1 MIKIKN
7 IKLFSPLF
15 LLVVSSCGTLSS
27 TSSEEWIKI
36 NYQTPTQST
45 ISASTISYGKQTNG
59 TYANIR
65 RSESV
70 LLDSK
75 ISPNEAKRAIGQT
88 TPVSF
93 FDEEGNTISIKPYLI
108 DFIPFKDITYLVYSS
123 IPLSEERYRSSLA
136 ESSSHYP
143 LLQMLIDDLKND
155 EEDIF
160 SYYLV
165 NNRSGKILDLKEEL
179 NKFEIYLNEM
189 NGYQTNQSEI
199 TSSTSSGGSG
209 LTSTSN
215 SGHCKLV
222 PGGYY
227 FKILS
232 FGFLADVGCRHPGD
246 TFYNIT
252 DKVLFSFDSNINE
265 FTYRFADVSNVWF
278 NFISS
283 NGVGFGIVSRPSP
296 RFPRELELIKYNF
309 NTNEHEVVTDLIN
322 HFNPLIYTVNGV
334 TQPQWFE
341 QLYLQNPIMVDDE
354 FVYYANFDNIV
365 KLDLNLNFVDHI
377 HRQSPNAHAFRTLQ
391 NFMDGIIPRFIGT
404 MDHYHVYLVNEFNPE
419 KDNYSARMMLIDLET
434 IEIIVSDAIP
444 FAISY
449 FVVVGTSIV
458 GYNHADIKD
467 LELFQWKME
476 TNKFTSLYQF
486 NLVSESQ
493 LHGDYQN
500 LLPTPSNEVVS
511 TGYTRILQ
519 PSTTSSR
526 LDYKVISLLT
536 GTLYGIN
543 ENKPEQTILISKKIT

>member
-1 MIKIKN
+1 MIKKKL
-7 IKLFSPLF
+7 KLFSPLL

-59 TYANIR
+59 TYANLR

-93 FDEEGNTISIKPYLI
+93 FDEEGSTISIKPYLI

-123 IPLSEERYRSSLA
+123 IPLTEERYRSSFI

-143 LLQMLIDDLKND
+143 LLQKLIDDLKND

-189 NGYQTNQSEI
+189 YGYQTNQSEI
-199 TSSTSSGGSG
+199 ISSTTSGGSG

-222 PGGYY
+222 AGSYN

-232 FGFLADVGCRHPGD
+232 FGFLADVGCRHPGE
-246 TFYNIT
+246 TFYNII
-252 DKVLFSFDSNINE
+252 DKVLFSFDSNTNE

-296 RFPRELELIKYNF
+296 RFPREQELIKYNF
-309 NTNEHEVVTDLIN
+309 NTNEHEVVSDLIN

-341 QLYLQNPIMVDDE
+341 QLYLKNPIMIDE
-354 FVYYANFDNIV
+354 EFIYYANYDNIV
-365 KLDLNLNFVDHI
+365 KLDLNLNFVEHI
-377 HRQSPNAHAFRTLQ
+377 HHQLPNIHAFRTRQHLS
-391 NFMDGIIPRFIGT
+391 DGISPIFVGT
-404 MDHYHVYLVNEFNPE
+404 MDKYHVYLINEFNSE
-419 KDNYSARMMLIDLET
+419 KDNYSARMMLVDLDT
-434 IEIIVSDAIP
+434 IEITVSEAIPYSISIVSVI
-444 FAISY
+444 
-449 FVVVGTSIV
+449 GTSIICL
-458 GYNHADIKD
+458 NQSDIQD
-467 LELFQWKME
+467 LELFQWRIE
-476 TNKFTSLYQF
+476 TNQFLSLYQF
-486 NLVSESQ
+486 NLTSESQ
-493 LHGDYQN
+493 VHGDYYN
-500 LLPTPSNEVVS
+500 LLPTLSVEMLN
-511 TGYTRILQ
+511 TGYSKILQ
-519 PSTTSSR
+519 PSSTSQR

-536 GTLYGIN
+536 GTLYGLD
-543 ENKPEQTILISKKIT
+543 EGKPDQTILTSKKIT

>member
-1 MIKIKN
+1 MIKKKL
-7 IKLFSPLF
+7 KLFSPLL

-59 TYANIR
+59 TYANLR

-123 IPLSEERYRSSLA
+123 IPLTEERYQDYRNS
-136 ESSSHYP
+136 ESSTHYP
-143 LLQMLIDDLKND
+143 LLQQVVHDVKYDVDD
-155 EEDIF
+155 IY

-165 NNRSGKILDLKEEL
+165 NNRSGKMLDLKVEL
-179 NKFEIYLNEM
+179 RKFEIYYNQLKGFDITEPES
-189 NGYQTNQSEI
+189 NGSASDFSANV
-199 TSSTSSGGSG
+199 
-209 LTSTSN
+209 
-215 SGHCKLV
+215 GHCMVV
-222 PGGYY
+222 PSAYY

-232 FGFLADVGCRHPGD
+232 FGFLAEGGCRQPGQPSYM
-246 TFYNIT
+246 TT
-252 DKVLFSFDSNINE
+252 DRILFSFDATIDQ

-283 NGVGFGIVSRPSP
+283 NGVGFGIVGQPSP
-296 RFPRELELIKYNF
+296 RFPREYELIKYDF
-309 NTNEHEVVTDLIN
+309 NTNEHEVISNLID
-322 HFNPLIYTVNGV
+322 HFNPLIYTHNGV
-334 TQPQWFE
+334 AQPRWFE
-341 QLYLQNPIMVDDE
+341 QIYLQNPIMVDEE

-365 KLDLNLNFVDHI
+365 KLDLKLNFVDHI
-377 HRQSPNAHAFRTLQ
+377 HRNSPNAHAYRTLQ
-391 NFMDGIIPRFIGT
+391 NFMDGTVPRFIGT
-404 MDHYHVYLVNEFNPE
+404 MDRYHVYLVNEFNSE
-419 KDNYSARMMLIDLET
+419 IDQNSARMMLIDLET
-434 IEIIVSDAIP
+434 IEITMSKTIP
-444 FAISY
+444 YALSY
-449 FVVVGTSIV
+449 FFVVGTSLV
-458 GYNHADIKD
+458 GYNNSDIKD
-467 LELFQWKME
+467 LELFQWKLE
-476 TNKFTSLYQF
+476 TNQFISLYQF

-493 LHGDYQN
+493 LHGDYNN
-500 LLPTPSNEVVS
+500 LLPTPSNEVVN

-526 LDYKVISLLT
+526 LEYQVISLLT
-536 GTLYGIN
+536 GNLYGIN
-543 ENKPEQTILISKKIT
+543 ENKPEQIILISKIIT